1 MDRLR
6 TAIALTAGLAVVVAG
21 GVAYAGTVAPQAPP
35 AGVYFQDDGH
45 IAGWDNKNPKPQ
57 KKGVIRDVSAPVYKG
72 NSAIETQQ
80 TYISSDGKNYHTET
94 VHARA
99 QSLNQDRYY
108 GQAVYVKPTWKV
120 HSQPVT
126 FQQFSPENPGGPWLL
141 FQFNGSE
148 ITYSTRKTG
157 YRTVGDFAA
166 LRGTWI
172 RIVVRI
178 NMTKSGGVMEVW
190 LNGRKVVSDRD
201 NAAPPR
207 GTTLRWSSGIYPNY
221 WDTEAPKG
229 DRVLSVFHDQ
239 ARIAST
245 YELAEPANW

>member
-1 MDRLR
+1 MKRAHR
-6 TAIALTAGLAVVVAG
+6 AIALVAGAAVVASG
-21 GVAYAGTVAPQAPP
+21 GVALAATPKALP

-57 KKGVIRDVSAPVYKG
+57 KKGVIRDVASPAYKG
-72 NSAIETQQ
+72 DSAIETQQ
-80 TYISSDGKNYHTET
+80 TYISSDKKNYHTET
-94 VHARA
+94 VHAKA
-99 QSLNQDRYY
+99 ESLGEDRYF
-108 GQAVYVKPTWKV
+108 GQAIYIKPDWKF

-126 FQQFSPENPGGPWLL
+126 FEQFSPENPGGPWLL
-141 FQFNGSE
+141 FEIKGSD
-148 ITYSTRKTG
+148 ITYSTRKSG
-157 YRTVGDFAA
+157 YRTVGSISS

-172 RIVVRI
+172 RLVVRI
-178 NMTKSGGVMEVW
+178 NMKKSGGVMEVW
-190 LNGRKVVSDRD
+190 LNGTKVVSDKD
-201 NAAPPR
+201 NAAPPQ
-207 GTTLRWSSGIYPNY
+207 GTTIRWSSGIYPNY